1 MAAFLVV
8 EDLLAQFSFWADSY
22 LASSVETNLLLPEDH
37 QPEDHQ
43 PEDHEPEDHLP
54 EDARHAETVD
64 LAELSRLLLPHQ
76 V

>member
-1 MAAFLVV
+1 LAAFLVV

-37 QPEDHQ
+37 QPEDH
-43 PEDHEPEDHLP
+43 EPEDHLP